1 MTNDADETRFP
12 AVERLR
18 DELRADLLSA
28 ARANPRVRTPFFRRR
43 PVLAVA
49 AVSLVAAPAALA
61 GAGVFSS
68 SADIEYECAE
78 AEKLHLNSEVVLGA
92 PAEGPGAPESVVEEK
107 PAAPPDNP
115 CD

>member
-1 MTNDADETRFP
+1 MTNHRDDTRFP

-18 DELRADLLSA
+18 DELRADLLRA
-28 ARANPRVRTPFFRRR
+28 ARANPHARPPLSRRR
-43 PVLAVA
+43 AVLAVA

-61 GAGVFSS
+61 GAGVFGS

-78 AEKLHLNSEVVLGA
+78 AEKLHEGSEPVLGA
-92 PAEGPGAPESVVEEK
+92 PVNGPGAPQSVVVEE
-107 PAAPPDNP
+107 PAGPPDNP

>member
-1 MTNDADETRFP
+1 MTNPADETPFP

-18 DELRADLLSA
+18 DELRADLLRA
-28 ARANPRVRTPFFRRR
+28 ARANPRVRPPFFRRR
-43 PVLAVA
+43 AVLAVA

-61 GAGVFSS
+61 GAGVFGS

-78 AEKLHLNSEVVLGA
+78 AEKLHEDSELALG
-92 PAEGPGAPESVVEEK
+92 PPVDGPGAPESVVDEER
-107 PAAPPDNP
+107 AAPPDNP